1 MNKRTR
7 LSPRLSALTLSLGLG
22 IASGIQANTY
32 ALGDNSIADGN
43 SAIATGRNS
52 IAIGSHTVATGDNL
66 TAAEITQKL
75 ADNATQ
81 LQNIRNK
88 KHAVQTATADFNAK
102 YTTYLEVK
110 GALEK
115 IAEGETTLN
124 EELKPALTKAERDLT
139 EYTPVF
145 ETKKQEVTARTEN
158 LITLSGF
165 DLTKATTTAGITEL
179 AQALKQAAEQGY
191 ETLVNEPVSYYEQY
205 VKNYIQANGHVAT
218 AISSYTKL
226 IGANL
231 GTTTG
236 YYHTSPLQTQGYITR
251 RALGGELNALPIISG
266 DNITESRTYS
276 FKSGNVMNFYYPDQ
290 TASLSKSDLD
300 EWLHYADEQKTSIYN
315 TLLATKNIYFDSDG
329 AKETTQTLLNQQF
342 DYFTALVKSRY
353 YQGQYNELGANTT
366 EGLAALQNKLRQEQE
381 MARLKV
387 ALKEKN
393 VTSEMKTFFDA
404 WRKENITDIQQ
415 KNSQFIKEFRANLIK
430 IMADEQKK
438 YDALVSAKQVAQQAI
453 THLEAQLARLE
464 PGEQKRRIAA
474 QAEAAKALLAKQE
487 AELKALEA
495 ALSLNDL
502 RNIGQDAIAIGSETR
517 VTGERALG
525 IGYQNTVTGSNSLAI
540 GNQNS
545 VAGQYDIVIGHQ
557 NQTPA
562 DSENNVVIGRQITL
576 ADNGKNSVKQS
587 VVLGYQSTL
596 SAPVATASHTINNQ
610 LYSFAGATPF
620 GTFSIGSAG
629 KERTLT
635 HLAAGRLSRT
645 STDAVNGSQLFA
657 LVEESNRLGTTLTG
671 VEKTATENKTALAN
685 HTRQIAENTTSIESN
700 KQSIAANKTTID
712 KQQQQL
718 TSQDKQLEQHSHV
731 LSGLNNTVTQ
741 QTADINA
748 NKQAIHEHKTQLVQH
763 SSVLEKQQQTLTAHA
778 NRLDRQDQ
786 NLTTL
791 TTLTHEHT
799 TTIDENK
806 QKIAD
811 NAVVLTRHSTALAQ
825 QQQTLT
831 AQGSKIENV
840 EKDIATANL
849 TLLQQESQISD
860 NVKGITKNREDIAAL
875 QQGLGTVNG
884 HITNHNTQ
892 LTELNNRVNTQ
903 HDRLAHHDREL
914 AAHTSTLADHGT
926 QLTTHSETLKTHAER
941 LIQHTGDLTTLKST
955 QQTQGETLITHGNRL
970 ETHGNQLNTHS
981 GTLVQHGDDINRLK
995 NATNSNTAL
1004 LTSHTTR
1011 LDGLD
1016 RRVEKQDL
1024 QLVSHS
1030 TQLADYSVQLANHT
1044 STLNTHTETLQQQQ
1058 QTVSTLQQTQQ
1069 NHTQT
1074 LQQQGEHL
1082 AQHDQNINTISNQVK
1097 GLEANTAKTVFFDSD
1112 KKRSI
1117 TLGKENSDG
1126 SRGTTVIKQVGE
1138 GEIKAGSKEAI
1149 NGGQL
1154 YHSQETLIT
1163 QLRQEMLQLKPNI
1176 NTAQIV
1182 RDSVTEANVYT
1193 DHRVHQLQQ
1202 HTEQRIAQV
1211 NRDIRQVRKEAR
1223 AGISAAMAI
1232 SAIER
1237 VPGKKA
1243 TIGAGIGS
1251 YGSETAVAIGLK
1263 ALPHKQVMVTLAG
1276 SVDSQKNVGGSAGI
1290 SIGF

>member
-1 MNKRTR
+1 MFTKFP
-7 LSPRLSALTLSLGLG
+7 LSLLTLALSISITG
-22 IASGIQANTY
+22 IAQANNTNTY
-32 ALGDNSIADGN
+32 ALGDHSIAEGE

-52 IAIGSHTVATGDNL
+52 VAIGRGAVATGDNL

-75 ADNATQ
+75 ADNSAQ
-81 LQNIRNK
+81 LQNISNK
-88 KHAVQTATADFNAK
+88 KQSVRNAQADFNAK
-102 YTTYLEVK
+102 YSTYLEVK
-110 GALEK
+110 GALDK
-115 IAEGETTLN
+115 ITAGQEQLNSTLT
-124 EELKPALTKAERDLT
+124 PALVAAERELT
-139 EYTPVF
+139 AYTPQF
-145 ETKKQEVTARTEN
+145 EAKKQEVTARTDN

-165 DLTKATTTAGITEL
+165 DLTKASTTAGVTAL
-179 AQALKQAAEQGY
+179 ARELKQSAEQGY
-191 ETLVNEPVSYYEQY
+191 ESIINEPISYYEQY
-205 VKNYIQANGHVAT
+205 VKNYIQANGNVAT

-231 GTTTG
+231 GTSTS
-236 YYHTSPLQTQGYITR
+236 YYHTSPLQTRGEIARQ
-251 RALGGELNALPIISG
+251 ALSGELKSLPTIRGG
-266 DNITESRTYS
+266 DITQIYTYR
-276 FKSGNVMNFYYPDQ
+276 FKSNNTMNFQHPDQ
-290 TASLSKSDLD
+290 TASLSKADLE
-300 EWLHYADEQKTSIYN
+300 EWLHYTDEQKTNIYN

-353 YQGQYNELGANTT
+353 YQNQYDALGNTA
-366 EGLAALQNKLRQEQE
+366 EGLSALQHKLREEQE
-381 MARLKV
+381 MARLKA

-393 VTSEMKTFFDA
+393 LSSEMGKFFDT
-404 WRKENITDIQQ
+404 WKKENITDIQQ
-415 KNSQFIKEFRANLIK
+415 KNSQFIKEFRANLTK

-453 THLEAQLARLE
+453 TNLEAQLARLE

-474 QAEAAKALLAKQE
+474 QAEAAKTLLAKQE
-487 AELKALEA
+487 AELKALEL

-502 RNIGQDAIAIGSETR
+502 RNIGQDAVAIGTETR

-525 IGYQNTVTGSNSLAI
+525 LGYKNTVTGTNSIAV

-545 VAGQYDIVIGHQ
+545 VAGQYDVVIGHH
-557 NQTPA
+557 NQTPLN
-562 DSENNVVIGRQITL
+562 SENNVVIGRQIML
-576 ADNGKNSVKQS
+576 SDNGNSTVKQS

-596 SAPVATASHTINNQ
+596 AAPIATVSHTINSQ
-610 LYSFAGATPF
+610 PYAFAGATPF
-620 GTFSIGSAG
+620 GTFSIGAQD

-657 LVEESNRLGTTLTG
+657 LVEESDRLGTTLTG
-671 VEKTATENKTALAN
+671 VQTRLDGVEKIATENKTALVN
-685 HTRQIAENTTSIESN
+685 HTQQLAENTISIENNKQLIAEN
-700 KQSIAANKTTID
+700 KTTMN

-718 TSQDKQLEQHSHV
+718 TSQDKQLEQHSNA

-748 NKQAIHEHKTQLVQH
+748 NKTALT
-763 SSVLEKQQQTLTAHA
+763 KQQQTLTAHT

-786 NLTTL
+786 SLTTL
-791 TTLTHEHT
+791 TTLTHQHT
-799 TTIDENK
+799 TAIDENK

-811 NAVVLTRHSTALAQ
+811 NTTVLTKHSTALEK

-831 AQGSKIENV
+831 AQASKIEKV
-840 EKDIATANL
+840 ENDIATTNQAL
-849 TLLQQESQISD
+849 RKQETQISD

-875 QQGLGTVNG
+875 QQGLGTVNS

-892 LTELNNRVNTQ
+892 LTELNNRVNT
-903 HDRLAHHDREL
+903 HDDRLDHHDRKL
-914 AAHTSTLADHGT
+914 ATHTTTLAEHST
-926 QLTTHSETLKTHAER
+926 QLATHSETLKTHSER
-941 LIQHTGDLTTLKST
+941 IIQYAGDLTNLKST
-955 QQTQGETLITHGNRL
+955 QQTQGETLISHGNRL

-981 GTLVQHGDDINRLK
+981 STLVQHGDDIDKLK
-995 NATNSNTAL
+995 NATNSNAAL

-1016 RRVEKQDL
+1016 RSVEKQDL
-1024 QLVSHS
+1024 QLVAHS

-1044 STLNTHTETLQQQQ
+1044 TTLNTHTETLQQQQ
-1058 QTVSTLQQTQQ
+1058 KTVSTLQQTQQ

-1074 LQQQGEHL
+1074 LQQQREHL

-1112 KKRSI
+1112 EKHSI
-1117 TLGKENSDG
+1117 TLGKENNDG
-1126 SRGTTVIKQVGE
+1126 SHGTTVIKQVGE
-1138 GEIKAGSKEAI
+1138 GEITADSKEAI

-1182 RDSVTEANVYT
+1182 RDSVTEANAYT
-1193 DHRVHQLQQ
+1193 DYRIHQLQQ
-1202 HTEQRIAQV
+1202 HTDQRIAQV

-1232 SAIER
+1232 GAIER